1 MSYSRLRSGLGTVA
15 AKERARAQARDRTQD
30 QTNEETTMNAIT
42 IETSIEQSAITHA
55 RASCARLADRLG
67 RFWVSLFVPS
77 SCPTTAAL

>member
-1 MSYSRLRSGLGTVA
+1 
-15 AKERARAQARDRTQD
+15 
-30 QTNEETTMNAIT
+30 MNAIT